1 VQTMDTNPV
10 PVRPDALASDG
21 KLSGLQSNGASDC
34 NLECELPADT
44 RLAMLES
51 ARVLGEDRFRL
62 LRHHLNELRGMRRL
76 QTIVVT
82 SAIPQDGKSTIAI
95 NTAAAL
101 ADGGKKR
108 VLLIEADLH
117 CPSLGRTLGLEK
129 APGTAECLEH
139 DSDPF
144 LYLRKLNPLGFYF
157 LQSGTAVANPTDLI
171 QTGVFEGL
179 LKKVQ
184 PHFEWV
190 IVDTPPVCPVPDT
203 LTLWNYVDGVLMVVR
218 AGSTPRELADQALEL
233 AGRDRIAAIVYNGS
247 LEATD
252 SYYRYSSYY
261 GGKYGPAKRQEG

>member
-1 VQTMDTNPV
+1 MDSNNV
-10 PVRPDALASDG
+10 PVRPDGLGSDSL
-21 KLSGLQSNGASDC
+21 LSGVQTSGASDSG
-34 NLECELPADT
+34 LECELPADS

-62 LRHHLNELRGMRRL
+62 LRHHLHELRGMRRL
-76 QTIVVT
+76 QTIIVT

-129 APGTAECLEH
+129 APGTAECLEQ

-157 LQSGTAVANPTDLI
+157 LQAGTAVANPTDLI
-171 QTGVFEGL
+171 QAGMFEAL
-179 LKKVQ
+179 LKKVR

-218 AGSTPRELADQALEL
+218 SGSTPRELADQAIEL

-247 LEATD
+247 LEATE
-252 SYYRYSSYY
+252 SYYRYSTYY
-261 GGKYGPAKRQEG
+261 GGKYGAAKKEED